1 MATEEELFQQIQGYT
16 APEVPADKLAEF
28 ARNEAA
34 VKEAQAKV
42 DRYDKLA
49 AILSGASQGLTFSW
63 GDEAVAGLRSLFGGT
78 SYQDEL
84 ANEAAM
90 RQRIMETQPEMAIG
104 SEIAAGV
111 GTGLLGAGVAAPGI
125 ASRLLLGA
133 TGKAAPTISQLA
145 AIGATQGGLV
155 GAGSAEPGE
164 RLAGG
169 VIGAGAGA
177 ALAGALGKGSQL
189 ASEYILQPFF
199 TQAAT
204 GSLERGAVGLGGK
217 PAFTAQEMQLAK
229 ILSESAPEAIPAAEQ
244 ALIRAGELGK
254 PLFIPEAVQSPSL
267 FQEAK
272 LIANY
277 PASTEIAKTAIEQ
290 RAADATSRITESLD
304 IVNPERNV
312 TAAANKLV
320 EGAKSLLDE
329 LGVAR
334 KEATK
339 GLYDAA
345 FEKTPQLTKEAS
357 VQLIN
362 ENPRIQG
369 AIKAVR
375 KELPELAGLPDS
387 SIEVLHQAQQYLA
400 GKARAVKN
408 KYTSGKI
415 QDARTALMKAI
426 KDESPDYATATE
438 TFAKMSKGLTA
449 KEQSK
454 IGFLANVSPDK
465 PGTIGRVFALDA
477 DTIASLRDDFAQ
489 AGKLNE
495 WESGVRSYL
504 QRAVDAAPDERN
516 PINKIIGSPALR
528 SKLQAALGDKFD
540 KIIEPLTVEQTIL
553 KGQRQYFA
561 GSPTAPLLQ
570 REQAVEESLGAIQK
584 AMRLMSNPIQEGGK
598 MLSKVLGGN
607 KSPEF
612 YEGYARLLFSNPEQG
627 LETIGKVRKLT
638 EALRNT
644 RTAAGK
650 VGAVTGTTAGREPA
664 TGFKAIEETKS
675 SKKSDLLSVGGVGA
689 AAMTSPEVDDLFNQI
704 QGFEAPKES
713 KQSESKPTAGKA
725 SKQEINALLDEIPRE
740 FGINPKWVKAIAQ
753 IESNFNPSAVG
764 PQTKYGK
771 AEGLVQLMPATAKAL
786 GVKNSFDPKQAITG
800 ASKLLVELDDTYGKY
815 KDYRLLFAAY
825 NSRPAT
831 VNAAIRKVK
840 DANKPVVWENIAKYM
855 PKETQNYVKKAVDIL
870 EA

>member
-1 MATEEELFQQIQGYT
+1 MATEEELFQQIQGFST
-16 APEVPADKLAEF
+16 PQIPADKLAEF

-42 DRYDKLA
+42 DRYDTLA
-49 AILSGASQGLTFSW
+49 AALSGASQGLTFSF
-63 GDEAVAGLRSLFGGT
+63 GDEAVAGLRSLFGGS

-90 RQRIMETQPEMAIG
+90 RQRIMETQPGVAIG
-104 SEIAAGV
+104 SEIAAGL
-111 GTGLLGAGVAAPGI
+111 GTGLLGAGVAAPGL
-125 ASRLLLGA
+125 ASKLLLGA
-133 TGKAAPTISQLA
+133 TGKATPTIGQLA
-145 AIGATQGGLV
+145 AIGAAQGGLV
-155 GAGSAEPGE
+155 GAGSAQPGE
-164 RLAGG
+164 RLAGSA
-169 VIGAGAGA
+169 IGAGTGA
-177 ALAGALGKGSQL
+177 LLGGALGKGSQL
-189 ASEYILQPFF
+189 ASEYVLQPFF
-199 TQAAT
+199 TQAAL
-204 GSLERGAVGLGGK
+204 GGAERGAVGLGGK

-229 ILSESAPEAIPAAEQ
+229 ILSETAPEAIPAAEQ

-272 LIANY
+272 FIANY
-277 PASTEIAKTAIEQ
+277 PASIEIAQKAIEG
-290 RAADATSRITESLD
+290 RAADATARITQSLD
-304 IVNPERNV
+304 VISPQRNV

-320 EGAKSLLDE
+320 QGAKSLLDE
-329 LGVAR
+329 LGIAR

-345 FEKTPQLTKEAS
+345 FEKTPQLTKDES
-357 VQLIN
+357 IKLIT

-375 KELPELAGLPDS
+375 KELPELASLPDS
-387 SIEVLHQAQQYLA
+387 STEVLHQAQQYLA

-408 KYTSGKI
+408 KYTSRKI
-415 QDARTALMKAI
+415 QDARNALMKAI
-426 KDESPDYATATE
+426 KNESPDYGTATE
-438 TFAKMSKGLTA
+438 TFAKMSKGLTS

-477 DTIASLRDDFAQ
+477 DTIASLRDDFIQ
-489 AGKLNE
+489 AGKLE
-495 WESGVRSYL
+495 DWESGVRSYL

-516 PINKIIGSPALR
+516 PINKLIDSPALR
-528 SKLQAALGDKFD
+528 AKLQAALGNKFD

-553 KGQRQYFA
+553 KGQRKYFA

-570 REQAVEESLGAIQK
+570 REQAVEESIGAIQK
-584 AMRLMSNPIQEGGK
+584 AMQFMKNPVTEGGK

-607 KSPEF
+607 KKPEF
-612 YEGYARLLFSNPEQG
+612 YEGYARLLFSAPEQG

-704 QGFEAPKES
+704 QGFETSSNAPKANV
-713 KQSESKPTAGKA
+713 KVG
-725 SKQEINALLDEIPRE
+725 KQEISALLDEIPRE

-753 IESNFNPSAVG
+753 VESNFNPDAVG
-764 PQTKYGK
+764 PKTKYGQ

-815 KDYRLLFAAY
+815 KEPMLLFAAY
-825 NSRPAT
+825 NSRPEV

-840 DANKPVVWENIAKYM
+840 KENKPITWENVSKYM
-855 PKETQNYVKKAVDIL
+855 PKETQRYVDKVLSLI
-870 EA
+870 

>member
-1 MATEEELFQQIQGYT
+1 MATEEELFQQIQGFS
-16 APEVPADKLAEF
+16 APQIPADKLAEF

-42 DRYDKLA
+42 DRYDALA
-49 AILSGASQGLTFSW
+49 AALSGASQGLTFSF
-63 GDEAVAGLRSLFGGT
+63 GDEAVAGLRSLFGGS

-90 RQRIMETQPEMAIG
+90 RQRIMETQPGVAIG
-104 SEIAAGV
+104 SEIAAGL
-111 GTGLLGAGVAAPGI
+111 GTGLLGAGVAAPGL
-125 ASRLLLGA
+125 ASKLLLGA
-133 TGKAAPTISQLA
+133 TGKATPTIGQLA
-145 AIGATQGGLV
+145 AIGAAQGGLV
-155 GAGSAEPGE
+155 GAGSAQPGE
-164 RLAGG
+164 RLAGSA
-169 VIGAGAGA
+169 IGAGTGA
-177 ALAGALGKGSQL
+177 LLGGALGKASQL
-189 ASEYILQPFF
+189 GSEYLLQPFF
-199 TQAAT
+199 LSKAT
-204 GSLERGAVGLGGK
+204 GAAERGAVGLGDK
-217 PAFTAQEMQLAK
+217 PAFTAQELQLAK

-277 PASTEIAKTAIEQ
+277 PASIEIAQKAIEG
-290 RAADATSRITESLD
+290 RAADATARITQSLD
-304 IVNPERNV
+304 IINPQRNV

-334 KEATK
+334 TKATK
-339 GLYDAA
+339 GLYEAA
-345 FEKTPQLTKEAS
+345 FEKTPQLTNEAS
-357 VQLIN
+357 IQLIN

-369 AIKAVR
+369 AIKAVK
-375 KELPELAGLPDS
+375 KELPELADLPDS
-387 SIEVLHQAQQYLA
+387 SIEVLHQTQQYLA

-415 QDARTALMKAI
+415 QDARNALMKAI
-426 KDESPDYATATE
+426 KSESPDYETATK
-438 TFAKMSKGLTA
+438 TFAQMSKGLTA

-477 DTIASLRDDFAQ
+477 DIIASLRDDFAQ
-489 AGKLNE
+489 AGKLEE

-516 PINKIIGSPALR
+516 PINKLIDSPALR
-528 SKLQAALGDKFD
+528 AKLKAALGDKFD

-553 KGQRQYFA
+553 KGQRKYFA

-570 REQAVEESLGAIQK
+570 REQAVEESIGAIQK
-584 AMRLMSNPIQEGGK
+584 AMQFMKNPVTEGGK

-607 KSPEF
+607 KKPEF

-644 RTAAGK
+644 RTAAAK

-675 SKKSDLLSVGGVGA
+675 SKKSDLLSVGGVGVA
-689 AAMTSPEVDDLFNQI
+689 AITSPEMDDLFNQI
-704 QGFEAPKES
+704 QGFEASPDA
-713 KQSESKPTAGKA
+713 PKA
-725 SKQEINALLDEIPRE
+725 SVKVGKQDISIPTGEKYAPASLVKAVMKVESGGKQE
-740 FGINPKWVKAIAQ
+740 
-753 IESNFNPSAVG
+753 AVSSKG
-764 PQTKYGK
+764 
-771 AEGLVQLMPATAKAL
+771 ARGLMQLMPATARDL
-786 GVKNSFDPKQAITG
+786 GVDAKDPKQN
-800 ASKLLVELDDTYGKY
+800 VEGGSRYLAQQLNEFGSEE
-815 KDYRLLFAAY
+815 LALAAY
-825 NSRPAT
+825 NWGPANIKRAMAKVRAEGKRPTWANIKAY
-831 VNAAIRKVK
+831 VKV
-840 DANKPVVWENIAKYM
+840 
-855 PKETQNYVKKAVDIL
+855 PKETREYVDKVL
-870 EA
+870 SLV